1 MSKHQLW
8 IGGFSQSHDGVFGLA
23 KNIKREKTIDQ
34 YYLSFIN
41 TKQIREKDIR
51 PWPFFFFLKDI
62 KKCAD
67 LISFEYSKTV

>member
-1 MSKHQLW
+1 VSKHQLW

-41 TKQIREKDIR
+41 TKQIREKDILGLGR
-51 PWPFFFFLKDI
+51 FFFFLKM
-62 KKCAD
+62 KKMCGFD
-67 LISFEYSKTV
+67 FF